1 MCLYMPTWPRTSSA
15 KTLVLGVGNTLL
27 SDEGAGVHTV
37 RLLQQ
42 RYGESPQVSF
52 VDAGTLSFAL
62 APLIEETEG
71 LIVIDAAQ
79 LDAAPGTV
87 RVFEDEAMDRV
98 LTACRRLSVHELSL
112 VDLLALVRLT
122 GRLPARRALIGI
134 QPQTFAIGEQPSP
147 AVARAIPEAGALVM
161 ALIRKWSR

>member
-1 MCLYMPTWPRTSSA
+1 MCVYMPTRPRTSSA

-42 RYGESPQVSF
+42 RYGETPQASF

-62 APLIEETEG
+62 APLIEEAGG
-71 LIVIDAAQ
+71 LIVVDAAQ

-87 RVFEDEAMDRV
+87 RVYEGEELDR
-98 LTACRRLSVHELSL
+98 LLAARRRLSVHEVSL

-134 QPQTFAIGEQPSP
+134 QPQTFALGEQPSP
-147 AVARAIPEAGALVM
+147 AVARAIAEAGALAM